1 MAWVLQ
7 YVRRKKMEQNQKL
20 CVQTFRTMDRDG
32 DSRIS
37 EEDLELFLRTLYDEG
52 AVAEINVKGIIE
64 SLVST
69 REPALDYVE
78 LLDFVRENGLLHGHQ
93 SKTQMTR
100 AIKRLQGTRFS
111 FSTAD
116 LESKMIDM
124 GFEIS
129 QQEIDDVLE
138 AFTGVKDGDVTGDVL
153 AHLFSQLCAS
163 DLA

>member
-1 MAWVLQ
+1 
-7 YVRRKKMEQNQKL
+7 MEQNQKL
-20 CVQTFRTMDRDG
+20 CVQTFHIIDKDG
-32 DSRIS
+32 DNRIS
-37 EEDLELFLRTLYDEG
+37 KDDLEAFLCALYDEG
-52 AVAEINVKGIIE
+52 TVAEINIKAIIE
-64 SLVST
+64 SLIST

-100 AIKRLQGTRFS
+100 AIQRLQGTRFS

-116 LESKMIDM
+116 LESKMLSV
-124 GFEIS
+124 GFEIT

-138 AFTGVKDGDVTGDVL
+138 AFTEVKDGDVTGDML

>member
-1 MAWVLQ
+1 
-7 YVRRKKMEQNQKL
+7 MEQDQKL
-20 CVQTFRTMDRDG
+20 CVQTFRIMDKDG

-52 AVAEINVKGIIE
+52 AVAETNTRAIID
-64 SLVST
+64 SLTST

-78 LLDFVRENGLLHGHQ
+78 LLDFIRENGLLHGHQ
-93 SKTQMTR
+93 SKTQMSR

-116 LESKMIDM
+116 LESKMLDM
-124 GFEIS
+124 GFDIS
-129 QQEIDDVLE
+129 QQEIDDVIE
-138 AFTGVKDGDVTGDVL
+138 AFTGVKDGEITGDML

-163 DLA
+163 DLV